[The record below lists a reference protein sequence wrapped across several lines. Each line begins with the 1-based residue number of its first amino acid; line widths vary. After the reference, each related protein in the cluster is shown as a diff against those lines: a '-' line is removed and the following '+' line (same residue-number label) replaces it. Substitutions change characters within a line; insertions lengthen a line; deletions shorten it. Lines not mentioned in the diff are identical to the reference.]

1 MLSNKINSIELFY
14 FSGTGNARQIARWI
28 VQHAEEEGI
37 GCQLHNIAKTIL
49 PESYPGKALIVII
62 SPIHGF
68 NYPKIT
74 LDFIRRFPAGKNSV
88 VLMNTRA
95 GMKIGKFVTPG
106 LTGIAFL
113 LSGIWLKIK
122 GYTLVGS
129 IPFDMPSNWISLHP
143 ALNENTV
150 AYLHAKN
157 YQRLRHH
164 DEKIFSGQKDF
175 HSHRDLIQDILVSPI
190 ALAYYY
196 IGRFI
201 IAKTFYC
208 NHLCNN
214 CGICISQCPV
224 KAIVTKSKRPF
235 WTLKCES
242 CMHCMN
248 ICPEKAIETSHG
260 LLLVTSI
267 FYSAITGWLFRM
279 NMPDIILVEPIRSI
293 LQMLAFL
300 GLILIFYTVQH
311 ALLRFSIAAKLFSL
325 ASFTHYKFWGRYKS
339 IPDSIW
345 KKKFP
350 GFVREHEKI

>member
-1 MLSNKINSIELFY
+1 MKKIHSIELFY

-28 VQHAEEEGI
+28 AQHAEEEKI
-37 GCQLHNIAKTIL
+37 ECQLHNIAKQTL
-49 PESYPGKALIVII
+49 PVCCPPQALIIII

-74 LDFIRRFPAGKNSV
+74 LDFIRHFPTGKNSV

-113 LSGIWLKIK
+113 ISSLWLKRK
-122 GYTLVGS
+122 GYTLMGS

-143 ALNENTV
+143 ALNNNTV

-157 YQRLRHH
+157 YERVRHH
-164 DEKIFSGQKDF
+164 NEKIFSGKRDF
-175 HSHRDLIQDILVSPI
+175 HSHRDIVQDVIISPI
-190 ALAYYY
+190 ALAYYF

-208 NHLCNN
+208 SHLCNN

-224 KAIVTKSKRPF
+224 KAIVTKNKRPF

-248 ICPEKAIETSHG
+248 VCPERAIETSHG
-260 LLLVTSI
+260 LLVVTSI
-267 FYSAITGWLFRM
+267 FYSVLTGWIFRRSL
-279 NMPDIILVEPIRSI
+279 PEIVSLEPINS
-293 LQMLAFL
+293 LFQMLAFL
-300 GLILIFYTVQH
+300 GLIVLFYLFQH
-311 ALLRFSIAAKLFSL
+311 ALLRYSMAAKLISL
-325 ASFTHYKFWGRYKS
+325 ASLTRYKFWGRYKS
-339 IPDSIW
+339 IPDVMW
-345 KKKFP
+345 KKKFSGIVGKP
-350 GFVREHEKI
+350 ENN